1 MNQISIIHIYS
12 SSAKNDK
19 SWEVDIDMRKL
30 GTIDLEILHLAINE
44 NGTFNENNLE
54 NSELKRLGVG
64 KILDSLA
71 TLKDR
76 KMLSLNK
83 DGSFSITDLA
93 KEILWNDN
101 IPIWARI
108 LRLLQIKSCNMEQIE
123 DILKVSKNDLS
134 EEIEKLRKSQFVLM
148 SPQRLEEKLIKVYEI
163 LPDGIEEIDKTETE
177 GFENTKFGELKPD
190 IEILSIIDEIQKE
203 IEESQLEPV
212 KKDSIKKKLSKMK
225 DKLEI

>member
-1 MNQISIIHIYS
+1 
-12 SSAKNDK
+12 
-19 SWEVDIDMRKL
+19 MRKL

-93 KEILWNDN
+93 REILWSKN
-101 IPIWARI
+101 IPSWAKI

-123 DILKVSKNDLS
+123 DILKISKNELS
-134 EEIEKLRKSQFVLM
+134 EEIDKLRKSQFVLM
-148 SPQRLEEKLIKVYEI
+148 SPQRLEDKLVKVFEI
-163 LPDGIEEIDKTETE
+163 LPEGITKIDKTETE
-177 GFENTKFGELKPD
+177 GFENTAYGELKPE
-190 IEILSIIDEIQKE
+190 IEILSIVDEVIKNIQESDLEQTKKE
-203 IEESQLEPV
+203 
-212 KKDSIKKKLSKMK
+212 SINKKLSKLK

>member
-1 MNQISIIHIYS
+1 
-12 SSAKNDK
+12 
-19 SWEVDIDMRKL
+19 MRKL

-76 KMLSLNK
+76 KMLALNK

-93 KEILWNDN
+93 KEILWSKN
-101 IPIWARI
+101 IPSWAKI

-123 DILKVSKNDLS
+123 DILKISKNELGD
-134 EEIEKLRKSQFVLM
+134 EIEKLRKSQFVLM
-148 SPQRLEEKLIKVYEI
+148 SPQRLEDKLVKVYEI
-163 LPDGIEEIDKTETE
+163 LPEGIEEIDKTETE
-177 GFENTKFGELKPD
+177 GFEKTKFGEIKSEV
-190 IEILSIIDEIQKE
+190 EILSIVDELIKEIQDTT
-203 IEESQLEPV
+203 LEQTQ
-212 KKDSIKKKLSKMK
+212 KDSINEKLSKLK